1 MLRERTYL
9 RKCKICYTSTIRL
22 SREDQYMVSPW
33 ITEDDLAT
41 PDSLYAQEV
50 IDYATFVLFKLS
62 GEKYSGVSTATE
74 TYVSESRTATLADP
88 VSTAA
93 LQNIPAIGIPDRVQ
107 YPQRLYLRG
116 TPVHEVTSVKYGDK
130 LLATEDYA
138 LYNRRFL
145 KLRHGAQW
153 DYFCDQKGITVTY
166 SYGMMPP
173 SAGRLAAS
181 TLANELLILLG
192 ENTDAGQ
199 CRIPERVTS
208 VSREG
213 VSFDMVNPMEFMDDG
228 KTGIWEIDLFI
239 RTANP
244 SRAKK
249 PPRILSANDPR
260 RYRR

>member
-1 MLRERTYL
+1 
-9 RKCKICYTSTIRL
+9 
-22 SREDQYMVSPW
+22 MVYPW
-33 ITEDDLAT
+33 IRAEDTAF
-41 PDSLYAQEV
+41 PESQYAQMAVE
-50 IDYATFVLFKLS
+50 YATYVLYRLTA
-62 GEKYSGVSTATE
+62 EKFAGIATATD
-74 TYVSESRTATLADP
+74 TYVSDSRTATLADP
-88 VSTAA
+88 VSTSA
-93 LQNIPAIGIPDRVQ
+93 LQNIPAIGIPDRIQ

-130 LLATEDYA
+130 LLDDEDYA

-145 KLRHGAQW
+145 KLRNGVQW

-173 SAGRLAAS
+173 KAGVLAAQ
-181 TLANELLILLG
+181 TLANELLILMG
-192 ENTDAGQ
+192 EGRSGAE
-199 CRIPERVTS
+199 CRIPERVRS

-213 VSFDMVNPMEFMDDG
+213 LSFDMVDPQEFMDDG
-228 KTGIWEIDLFI
+228 RTGIWEIDLFI

>member
-1 MLRERTYL
+1 
-9 RKCKICYTSTIRL
+9 
-22 SREDQYMVSPW
+22 MVSPW
-33 ITEDDLAT
+33 ITKDDLAT
-41 PDSLYAQEV
+41 PESRYAQEV

-62 GEKYSGVSTATE
+62 GEKYPGVTTATE
-74 TYVSESRTATLADP
+74 TYVSESRASTLADP
-88 VSTAA
+88 VSTTA
-93 LQNIPAIGIPDRVQ
+93 LGNIAAIGIPDRVQ

-116 TPVHEVTSVKYGDK
+116 TPVHKVDAVQYGNTVLD
-130 LLATEDYA
+130 TGDYA
-138 LYNRRFL
+138 LYNKRFL
-145 KLRHGAQW
+145 KLRSGGPW

-192 ENTDAGQ
+192 ENTDAEQ

-213 VSFDMVNPMEFMDDG
+213 ISFDMVNPMEFMDDG

>member
-1 MLRERTYL
+1 
-9 RKCKICYTSTIRL
+9 
-22 SREDQYMVSPW
+22 MVAPW
-33 ITEDDLAT
+33 IKSVDTAFPES
-41 PDSLYAQEV
+41 PYAQTAV
-50 IDYATFVLFKLS
+50 DYASFVLYKLT
-62 GEKYSGVSTATE
+62 GEKYPGVATTTE

-88 VSTAA
+88 VSTTA

-145 KLRHGAQW
+145 KLRRGAQW

-173 SAGRLAAS
+173 KAGVLAAQ
-181 TLANELLILLG
+181 TLANELLILMG
-192 ENTDAGQ
+192 EGRSGAE
-199 CRIPERVTS
+199 CRIPERVRS

-213 VSFDMVNPMEFMDDG
+213 ISFDMIDPQEFMDDG
-228 KTGIWEIDLFI
+228 RTGIWEIDLFI

-260 RYRR
+260 RYRRQ

>member
-1 MLRERTYL
+1 
-9 RKCKICYTSTIRL
+9 
-22 SREDQYMVSPW
+22 MVSPW
-33 ITEDDLAT
+33 ITVEDLAV
-41 PDSLYAQEV
+41 PESPYAQDAIE
-50 IDYATFVLFKLS
+50 YATFVLYKLS
-62 GEKYSGVSTATE
+62 GEKYPGISRTQE
-74 TYVSESRTATLADP
+74 IYVAESRRSTHADP
-88 VSTAA
+88 ISTEAA
-93 LQNIPAIGIPDRVQ
+93 RNIQMIGVPPTIQ

-116 TPVHEVTSVKYGDK
+116 VPVHEVHSVSYGNAVLDP
-130 LLATEDYA
+130 TEYI
-138 LYNRRFL
+138 LFNKRFL
-145 KLRHGAQW
+145 KLSNGAIW
-153 DYFCDQKGITVTY
+153 NYACDQRGITVDY

-192 ENTDAGQ
+192 ENSNSAQ

-213 VSFDMVNPMEFMDDG
+213 ISFDMVNPMEFKDEE

-239 RTANP
+239 RTSNP

-249 PPRILSANDPR
+249 QPRLLSASDPR

>member
-1 MLRERTYL
+1 
-9 RKCKICYTSTIRL
+9 
-22 SREDQYMVSPW
+22 MVYPW
-33 ITEDDLAT
+33 IRAEDTAF
-41 PDSLYAQEV
+41 PESQYAQMAVE
-50 IDYATFVLFKLS
+50 YATYVLYRLTA
-62 GEKYSGVSTATE
+62 EKFAGIATATE
-74 TYVSESRTATLADP
+74 TYVSDSRTATLADP
-88 VSTAA
+88 VSTSA
-93 LQNIPAIGIPDRVQ
+93 LQNIPAIGIPDRIQ

-130 LLATEDYA
+130 LLDDEDYA

-145 KLRHGAQW
+145 KLRNGVQW

-173 SAGRLAAS
+173 KAGVLAAQ
-181 TLANELLILLG
+181 TLANELLILMG
-192 ENTDAGQ
+192 EGRSGAE
-199 CRIPERVTS
+199 CRIPERVRS

-213 VSFDMVNPMEFMDDG
+213 LSFDMVDPQEFMDDG
-228 KTGIWEIDLFI
+228 RTGIWEIDLFI